1 MDISPDSVVIWEWK
15 WVSIN
20 ATILF
25 TWLVMA
31 LLVIGSWLATR
42 GLSAG
47 VKISRWQNLLEI
59 LVVGMR
65 DQIRE
70 ISDQEPSA
78 YLPFVGT
85 LFLFIASSNVLSIVP
100 GYHPPTGSL
109 STTSALALCVLVA
122 VPIFGISKR
131 GLVGYLKHYIE
142 PSALMLPF
150 HIVGE
155 ASRTLTLAVRLF
167 GNVMSGTMIIAILL
181 IVAPLFFPVIMRAL
195 ELLIGLIQ
203 AYIFAVL
210 ATVYIASATSA
221 HWEVEKKSEEKE
233 GA

>member
-1 MDISPDSVVIWEWK
+1 MDISPDSIVIWEWR
-15 WVSIN
+15 WVSLN

-42 GLSAG
+42 KLSAG

-109 STTSALALCVLVA
+109 STTSALALSVLVA

-131 GLVGYLKHYIE
+131 GLVGYLKHYVE

-150 HIVGE
+150 HNRCLHR
-155 ASRTLTLAVRLF
+155 AY
-167 GNVMSGTMIIAILL
+167 SGAG
-181 IVAPLFFPVIMRAL
+181 PERAGCHRR
-195 ELLIGLIQ
+195 IGQEI
-203 AYIFAVL
+203 
-210 ATVYIASATSA
+210 
-221 HWEVEKKSEEKE
+221 
-233 GA
+233 GAGRRPPQFV